1 MKNRFLNLW
10 AFTALIGVFTLTTS
24 CSDDDNTSGGTTE
37 PPITEGRY
45 ITVAGAVMGT
55 TDPKPGDGNG
65 GTIVYAISKENAK
78 DPSKTYDVFENG
90 FAVPSNRTARLQ
102 SSQDGSTLFNIAY
115 TGTNGGEFSK
125 YKVNG
130 GQNFTPTGGVVNISQ
145 YAGTSPRWVKLYD
158 GDKTGVAVNVTS
170 PTVVTNADGSYKH
183 TRGTATVLSLD
194 LVNSLIAQTKSYEIA
209 LSAAEEAQ
217 GHHIFR
223 LDAPVLN
230 KAANK
235 LIIGT
240 WMRKTNPAT
249 GTNESTYTHLGAKS
263 VVVDYPSLE
272 NPVVIT
278 STVGFGDTSG
288 YRSFNSFVGD
298 DGNIYQA
305 TQRDASGSHIL
316 RINSSN
322 QYDNSYV
329 FNLDTALGLSGT
341 YIENWKYAGNGKA
354 VVAYTHSGSAVSNL
368 SGQSQSFLA
377 LVDLTAKTAKTL
389 DLPYSADMY
398 FFQYQ
403 GYVVDG
409 FDVYVT
415 AAPVGQDGRI
425 YIINSSTGVVTTGA
439 KLTNKP
445 GNHFIGAF

>member
-1 MKNRFLNLW
+1 MKNRFLKLCT
-10 AFTALIGVFTLTTS
+10 FTALIGLLSLTTS
-24 CSDDDNTSGGTTE
+24 CSDDDATGGGTSE

-55 TDPKPGDGNG
+55 TNPTPGDGNG

-102 SSQDGSTLFNIAY
+102 SSQDGATLFNIAY

-145 YAGTSPRWVKLYD
+145 YAGTSPRWAKLFD

-170 PTVVTNADGSYKH
+170 PVVVTNADNSYKH

-194 LVNSLIAQTKSYEIA
+194 LVNSLIAQTRSYEIA
-209 LSAAEEAQ
+209 LTATEEAQ

-230 KAANK
+230 KAGNK

-249 GTNESTYTHLGAKS
+249 GTNESGFTHLGAKS

-316 RINSSN
+316 RINANN

-329 FNLDTALGLSGT
+329 FNLDNALGLSGT

-354 VVAYTHSGSAVSNL
+354 VVAYTHSGSIVSTL

-377 LVDLTAKTAKTL
+377 LVDLNAKTAVTL
-389 DLPYSADMY
+389 TLPYDSDMY

-409 FDVYVT
+409 LDVYVT

-425 YIINSSTGVVTTGA
+425 YIINSATGAVTLGA